1 MQACAKLPAD
11 RSSSLCA
18 LAAELSGAGS
28 CGCTWPNAETRARG
42 ARKKLSKRSE
52 ETKLTESEKDRQS
65 ASQLTEPLLELRAE
79 ATVDWAWLR
88 SGVLATAGRLA
99 VNAKAFLTYVLLYT

>member
-1 MQACAKLPAD
+1 MCTRGRAQRCRQLRLHLAQRRNESQ
-11 RSSSLCA
+11 RSSK
-18 LAAELSGAGS
+18 E
-28 CGCTWPNAETRARG
+28 
-42 ARKKLSKRSE
+42 ARKKLRSE

-65 ASQLTEPLLELRAE
+65 AAQLTEPLLELRAE